1 MEPRFLHSSGA
12 QYLLGPNGDDKVHVS
27 PAYADL
33 ATAAGGVLID
43 ASTVPGIDAKLDA
56 LGNGGSPRD
65 VAGVVVQQVVAAI
78 HAIPVPIIPPVP
90 APVPP
95 VPAIIDYQLVQ
106 RAVTAGVGTAMG
118 NFTVQKTVTED
129 VRLVVNPASTPAPAS
144 PSTP

>member
-43 ASTVPGIDAKLDA
+43 VSTVPGIDAKLDA
-56 LGNGGSPRD
+56 LGDGGSPRD

-78 HAIPVPIIPPVP
+78 HAIPVPIIPP
-90 APVPP
+90 A
-95 VPAIIDYQLVQ
+95 PAIIDYQLVQ
-106 RAVTAGVGTAMG
+106 RAIAAGVGAAMG
-118 NFTVQKTVTED
+118 NFTVQKTVKED
-129 VRLVVNPASTPAPAS
+129 VRLVVNPAPAPA
-144 PSTP
+144 PGV